1 MIGAEKLK
9 TELFEYD
16 KTKFNGICVP
26 YARFSTK
33 GQSKVGKKSL
43 ERQLSKAREYAKRN
57 NLYINED
64 LIFTDKGV
72 SGYSNQGDLSKAFKK
87 GQMATMLLL
96 LEDVPPL
103 ERENVYITFHNFDR
117 FSRMSPDAAQAHFNK
132 ILNRGFKIVTTIDN
146 QLYDRRDKGMSNML
160 ISIIKMTTAWQESL
174 NKSIY
179 IKDALSRKK
188 KVIEY
193 LYTHPTQKGKHKH
206 IGIVQPSIPRWID
219 QENVTYEYVAADG
232 SKRVDTFKKFS
243 LNKRKA
249 AVVRQIFELKI
260 AGLGYTR
267 ICQKLNND
275 GVEVFDQGKFKK
287 AKKWHSYAVQ
297 NIITSDKVLGNIV
310 LMEMVAEEYHCK
322 ETDEIKT
329 KKVKQEVTSRLEN
342 YYPAV
347 VDEETFR
354 LANVLKFQEKK
365 GKPLGRIGERTNIFS
380 TFMSCYCGA
389 SLQYSRSQI
398 NKKSKNAPPIYREQL
413 RCTNALVKN
422 GCFDDYINYVELEQA
437 FFKYVNHIDF
447 REICVVGDKSL
458 EAEISNLQSEIK
470 ALNDEKKAL
479 SKKNSGLEKT
489 FESAISQGLN
499 ADYVLVALN
508 DVKKSSELI
517 ETKINDLKVKISK
530 LKVSIDSKES
540 EYLDIVE
547 YSKQIKNSSTETKI
561 MMRKKLN
568 EFLHSKIKW
577 MEICSSKNSKFVI
590 LCFHDE
596 VIRTFAYTDNYAND
610 LMFNTIKLTYEV
622 DDSHLNYE
630 LFLIYIDQIKRS
642 LRGETEVVTNADLIN
657 ALQRL
662 KRQFYE
668 SKGVVNV

>member
-1 MIGAEKLK
+1 MIGAKALRE
-9 TELFEYD
+9 EIFQYD
-16 KTKFNGICVP
+16 KTKFKGICVP

-57 NLYINED
+57 NLFINED

-72 SGYSNQGDLSKAFKK
+72 SGYSNQGELSKAFKK

-96 LEDVPPL
+96 LEEVPPE
-103 ERENVYITFHNFDR
+103 ERDNVYITFHNFDR

-179 IKDALSRKK
+179 ITDALSRKK
-188 KVIEY
+188 KVIDY
-193 LYTHPTQKGKHKH
+193 LYNHPSQKGKHKH
-206 IGIVQPSIPRWID
+206 IGVVQPSIPRWID
-219 QENVTYEYVAADG
+219 QENITYEYIDADG
-232 SKRVDTFKKFS
+232 SKRTDTFKKFS
-243 LNKRKA
+243 LNQNKAEIVRK
-249 AVVRQIFELKI
+249 IFELKI

-275 GVEVFDQGKFKK
+275 GVEVFEQGRFKK
-287 AKKWHSYAVQ
+287 AKKWHLYAVQ
-297 NIITSDKVLGNIV
+297 NIITSDKVLGHIT
-310 LMEMVAEEYHCK
+310 LKEMVTEEYHCK

-329 KKVKQEVTSRLEN
+329 KQVKKDATSKLEN

-347 VDEETFR
+347 VDEEVFR

-365 GKPLGRIGERTNIFS
+365 GKPLGRIGERTNIFT

-389 SLQYSRSQI
+389 TLQYSRSKI
-398 NKKSKNAPPIYREQL
+398 NTRSNKEPVYREQL
-413 RCTNALVKN
+413 RCNNALVKN
-422 GCFDDYINYVELEQA
+422 ECFDDYINYVELEQA

-447 REICVVGDKSL
+447 REVCLVGDKSL
-458 EAEISNLQSEIK
+458 ETEIKNLQTEITF
-470 ALNDEKKAL
+470 LNGQKKEL
-479 SKKNSGLEKT
+479 KLKNSGLVKT

-508 DVKKSSELI
+508 EAKKSADLI
-517 ETKINDLKVKISK
+517 ETKINDLKVRITK
-530 LKVSIDSKES
+530 LQLSLDSKES
-540 EYLDIVE
+540 DFLDIVE
-547 YSKQIKNSSTETKI
+547 YSKRIKNSSTETKI

-577 MEICSSKNSKFVI
+577 MEVCSSKHSKFVI
-590 LCFHDE
+590 LCFHDN
-596 VIRTFAYTDNYAND
+596 VIRTFAYSENYAND
-610 LMFNTIKLTYEV
+610 LMFNSIKINYEV
-622 DDSHLNYE
+622 DVPQLNYE

-642 LRGETEVVTNADLIN
+642 LRGETEVISSDDLKN
-657 ALQRL
+657 ALRHL
-662 KRQFYE
+662 RRKFYDA
-668 SKGVVNV
+668 KGIDYV